1 MGKRLV
7 VCVLAFMLLFSC
19 VQFASAN
26 SVADTQASHYLH
38 GYTTYLFPGSSSG
51 DIRLEYIISANSVM
65 QSVGVSKIVV
75 YKPDGSYVTTITGTV
90 SNGLLGTSDAHHS
103 GNYIYHGTPGTSY
116 YFAVTVYAGDS
127 TGSDSRT
134 VTTNTVKAPA

>member
-1 MGKRLV
+1 MGKRLIT
-7 VCVLAFMLLFSC
+7 CVLAVVLLFSC
-19 VQFASAN
+19 IPLASAN
-26 SVADTQASHYLH
+26 SMAETRASEYLH
-38 GYTTYLFPGSSSG
+38 GHTTYLTPGSSSG
-51 DIRLEYIISANSVM
+51 EVRLEYVVLATRVM
-65 QSVGVSKIVV
+65 NYVGVSKIVV
-75 YKPDGSYVTTITGTV
+75 YKSDGSYVTTITGTV
-90 SNGLLGTSDAHHS
+90 SNGLLGTSDAHHP